1 MSLFYL
7 LSSEF
12 ILFLSFCPVI
22 LNNFSFVSAV
32 NHHIFLSS
40 IYNLLNTVMSRK
52 MKICF
57 SCYHFSM
64 SQRVGKGCRS
74 QTFTACFTMNHSASL
89 IIVAEGFC
97 AFHHKQRQLHHCKQW
112 SHHHTIHGYTYMQTH
127 MRKSSFKH
135 QMNIWREGRHN

>member
-12 ILFLSFCPVI
+12 ILQNYIVKNYKSFCPVI

-40 IYNLLNTVMSRK
+40 SYNLPNTVMSRK

-57 SCYHFSM
+57 SCYHFQCHSELGKAAALRPSLTASQCIAHNNSRFFVLFTTNKDNYTTANSGPIITLSM
-64 SQRVGKGCRS
+64 DTHTCRHTWGK
-74 QTFTACFTMNHSASL
+74 AHL
-89 IIVAEGFC
+89 
-97 AFHHKQRQLHHCKQW
+97 
-112 SHHHTIHGYTYMQTH
+112 
-127 MRKSSFKH
+127 
-135 QMNIWREGRHN
+135 NIKWTS